1 MTVIAVLAG
10 IGAYIGVNALIGG
23 IHGFACGSSQTLNA
37 LLRFS
42 VFALPIRIACW
53 CVAAWAGRSAF
64 VAMGGW

>member
-1 MTVIAVLAG
+1 MIFAVLAG
-10 IGAYIGVNALIGG
+10 IGAYIAVNALFGR
-23 IHGFACGSSQTLNA
+23 IHGFACGSSQAMHT

-53 CVAAWAGRSAF
+53 GVAAWAGWGVF